1 MLSSTAVQAQGSF
14 ALDFSSA
21 PQGAL
26 FFGITGTTS
35 VRGIRSVQ
43 DQTPFMYE
51 TVTDPNTNLSY
62 YHMVLGQP
70 ADGFA
75 QDVYIQNS
83 NSFGSFQ
90 GGPSSASLAGT
101 LNYTDPL
108 NVDPAT
114 ASGVASG
121 NPKRVVM
128 RQVMSGTDISS
139 EFLKETANKPKIT
152 QDVTSTD
159 MVAHVVIDMTNS
171 DYSTMDVPG
180 TFTNTLDLTGPGV
193 PGNAG
198 SFHNATDTQNA
209 YVTAGRYTYT
219 PQTTTRC
226 QMEGSQRVCKTSEV
240 RGGAGG
246 GYAYYDGSA
255 NYDGTANS
263 TVKWADFWDPTAAN
277 PWVTT
282 TNRP

>member
-1 MLSSTAVQAQGSF
+1 MMAVTAAQAQGSF
-14 ALDFSSA
+14 ALDFSFA
-21 PQGAL
+21 PQGSL

-35 VRGIRSVQ
+35 VRGVSSIQ
-43 DQTPFMYE
+43 NQTPFMYE
-51 TVTDPNTNLSY
+51 TVTDPATNLTY
-62 YHMVLGQP
+62 YHMVLGEP
-70 ADGFA
+70 SDGFA
-75 QDVYIQNS
+75 QDVYIQSS

-90 GGPSSASLAGT
+90 GGPSSASLASINNF
-101 LNYTDPL
+101 LDPL
-108 NVDPAT
+108 NVDPTT

-121 NPKRVVM
+121 NPKRVMM

-139 EFLKETANKPKIT
+139 EFLKATANKPKIT

-159 MVAHVVIDMTNS
+159 MTAHVVIDMSNS
-171 DYSTMDVPG
+171 DYSTMNVPG
-180 TFTNTLDLTGPGV
+180 IFTNTLDITNAGV

-198 SFHNATDTQNA
+198 SFNAATDSQHA

-219 PQTTTRC
+219 PQTTTSC
-226 QMEGSQRVCKTSEV
+226 NTYGTSTVCNNREV

-246 GYAYYDGSA
+246 TYAYYDGSA

-263 TVKWADFWDPTAAN
+263 TVKWTDFWDPTEAN
-277 PWVTT
+277 PWVNT